1 MTTTSYLN
9 PHLTQEWNDWLN
21 TNISNGVEI
30 TTLAQTLEQHGY
42 HIAVGDLLK
51 NYQIDIK
58 HPQIDV
64 SKNFID
70 IDNRRIP
77 IIFTAQAPKVVVFDN
92 FLSHEECQQLIACAE
107 DKFQTA
113 TVVNAQTG
121 EYFTTTE
128 RTSMNAVF
136 QRQENAI
143 ISVLENRIAQVLNFP
158 IDNGEGLQILRYHSG
173 GEYKPHFDFFD
184 TTRAGGQKAIE
195 IGGQR
200 VATFLTYLSD
210 VESGGATRFPSA
222 NCEIRPKEG
231 MALYFSNILL
241 NNNPDPLSLHS
252 SVPVITGTKYIA
264 TKWLRQYPIILPE
277 N

>member
-30 TTLAQTLEQHGY
+30 TTLAKTLEQHGY

-58 HPQIDV
+58 HPQIDL

-184 TTRAGGQKAIE
+184 TTKAGGQRAIE

-264 TKWLRQYPIILPE
+264 TKWLRQYPYG
-277 N
+277 